1 VQLHDRAAGNR
12 NGRGRKTS
20 EANKISIT
28 SMTFMK
34 HLIRN
39 TFGVAALAA
48 MMAVNAPAQNQG
60 PGFVDFG
67 KFSPPSSGG
76 EFVEVHINGNL
87 ISLVARLADKAEP
100 EIAKLVRGLKL
111 IHVNVIGLNDDNRS
125 DVLKRVQ
132 AVRADLSEQHWEGVV
147 TAQQSGQD
155 VNVFLKTRGDEA
167 VEGLVVT
174 VIDGNHQAIL
184 VNVVGDIKPEQV
196 AIIGERFNIEPLK
209 KVGQALGKK

>member
-1 VQLHDRAAGNR
+1 
-12 NGRGRKTS
+12 
-20 EANKISIT
+20 
-28 SMTFMK
+28 MK
-34 HLIRN
+34 HLIHS
-39 TFGVAALAA
+39 TFTATALAA
-48 MMAVNAPAQNQG
+48 VLAIDAHAQTQA

-67 KFSPPSSGG
+67 KFSPSASGG
-76 EFVEVHINGNL
+76 EFVEVQINSNL
-87 ISLVARLADKAEP
+87 ISLVARLADKSEP

-111 IHVNVIGLNDDNRS
+111 IRVNVIGLNEDNRG
-125 DVLKRVQ
+125 DVMSRIK
-132 AVRADLSEQHWEGVV
+132 AVRADLAQRQWEGVV
-147 TAQQSGQD
+147 TAQQGNQD

-174 VIDGNHQAIL
+174 VVEGEHQAVL